1 MNVNAP
7 QYHSPT
13 IRYDPL
19 AEVVIVQRVNP
30 DTGQVTSQT
39 PTEKTLVQDRIE
51 ALGGAPGASAE
62 PAKSEPSQATTT
74 RQAAPAEPAAQ
85 PSPGTPASVSL
96 LA

>member
-13 IRYDPL
+13 VRYDPL

-30 DTGQVTSQT
+30 DTGAVTSQT
-39 PTEKTLVQDRIE
+39 PDERTLLHDRIE
-51 ALGGAPGASAE
+51 ALGGSSGAAAE
-62 PAKSEPSQATTT
+62 SVKPVPAQATVH
-74 RQAAPAEPAAQ
+74 QAAPAEPATQ
-85 PSPGTPASVSL
+85 PSQGAAPASVSL